1 MDEHKA
7 REVMQQLV
15 ASGQLTDPD
24 SPRGQLLQT
33 AAHLFRSKGFDR
45 TTVRDLAAAVG
56 IQSGSIFH
64 HFKSKDEILRSVMEQ
79 TMLYNTALMRA
90 ELAQA
95 HGVRDRVL
103 ALIRCEL
110 QSIMGGTGEA
120 MAVLV
125 YEWRSLSAVGQTQV
139 RALRDQYEQLWLQV
153 LGEARD
159 AGLIS
164 GDVAITRRFLT
175 GALSWTTTW
184 FKPQGSLSLEQ
195 LADQALTLLLK
206 EP

>member
-1 MDEHKA
+1 VDEHKA
-7 REVMQQLV
+7 LEVMQQLV
-15 ASGQLTDPD
+15 ASGQLTDPQ
-24 SPRGQLLQT
+24 SPRGLLLQT

-45 TTVRDLAAAVG
+45 TTVRDLARAVG

-79 TMLYNTALMRA
+79 TMVYNTALMRA
-90 ELAQA
+90 ELAQVS
-95 HGVRDRVL
+95 GVRERVL

-125 YEWRSLSAVGQTQV
+125 YEWRSLSADGQAQV
-139 RALRDQYEQLWLQV
+139 RALRDLYEQLWLQV

-159 AGLIS
+159 AGLIN

-206 EP
+206 ES